1 MKDLGSKEKV
11 WEKSISNYFSRLLA
25 IVNLLK
31 KKSESLKDT
40 CVIITDVIVDVA
52 KTIKEEIVSIHQTM
66 KEEAKTH
73 IAQEGMK
80 MTQLRVATWV
90 G

>member
-1 MKDLGSKEKV
+1 M
-11 WEKSISNYFSRLLA
+11 
-25 IVNLLK
+25 
-31 KKSESLKDT
+31 
-40 CVIITDVIVDVA
+40 IITDVIVDVA